1 MKRES
6 VTPSMPGK
14 ALLLGKSQLGSAAP
28 AAKGHANLDPAAEA
42 SLVAADWHRS
52 AESLILACT
61 RIKDAFLTFGNE
73 QALLKAFITG
83 LVDGHVLSRSEAKLG
98 RAAPKLSK
106 LIKIG
111 EHADLLRRTEIS
123 PLLVPSYTTIY
134 QVTVLFEK
142 LPKGDEEQS
151 IKELER
157 ILAKCPGDISREFLL
172 EQTRR
177 LKVKP
182 KRSAAK
188 GVTAARVSGEP
199 PAAQKPRDLIE
210 AGERFDLLLLT
221 PSKQDLRLLRADYTE
236 ASTLQRCLPP
246 LSKLIDPGAAIIIA
260 ARVSD
265 LPVIVNI
272 LLPLCGSSRPS
283 HILLARQPAS
293 PDVTDA
299 EVFVTTES
307 TELGLS
313 LPEDGG
319 WLDHAGPIDAPAVA
333 ARLCPAASRKLHVF
347 AAAQADGWRCLVGD
361 DSGIEKPSIR

>member
-1 MKRES
+1 MS
-6 VTPSMPGK
+6 PPVAVLHGK
-14 ALLLGKSQLGSAAP
+14 TSSGDAAP
-28 AAKGHANLDPAAEA
+28 ATTGHADLNPAAEA

-52 AESLILACT
+52 AESLILACV
-61 RIKDAFLTFGNE
+61 RIKDDLTAFGQDQTLLEAFL
-73 QALLKAFITG
+73 AG
-83 LVDGHVLSRSEAKLG
+83 LVDGSVLSRSEAKLG
-98 RAAPKLSK
+98 RRAPKLFK
-106 LIKIG
+106 LVKIG
-111 EHADLLRRTEIS
+111 EHADLLRRKEIS
-123 PLLVPSYTTIY
+123 DFLPPSYSTMY
-134 QVTVLFEK
+134 QLVVLFEQ
-142 LPKGDEEQS
+142 LQKGEQG
-151 IKELER
+151 IKELAR
-157 ILAKCPGDISREFLL
+157 ILAAGQGEISREYLS
-172 EQTRR
+172 EQTHR
-177 LKVKP
+177 LKQ
-182 KRSAAK
+182 KRSGAK
-188 GVTAARVSGEP
+188 GVSTAPVRSEPIVEVKPGE
-199 PAAQKPRDLIE
+199 LTE
-210 AGERFDLLLLT
+210 GERFDLLLLT